1 MIEVLGID
9 SDLTRIEKKKDLH
22 WNAYLKD
29 GMEVEMKKR
38 DKDNLFKVL
47 KLYLSQ
53 DSYSPEVEICHEK
66 PGYEVVYS
74 TPKGKFARKCS
85 TIGDIPKDPVHQ
97 YLFTTSMKKDPSLYQ
112 DPVISYLNTVLK
124 NHDWNPQGDR
134 KSEDFID
141 SEREIIQIKKI
152 LSNSVPEKDLDEIY
166 SQAREKYRFPPGK
179 SEN

>member
-1 MIEVLGID
+1 
-9 SDLTRIEKKKDLH
+9 
-22 WNAYLKD
+22 
-29 GMEVEMKKR
+29 
-38 DKDNLFKVL
+38 
-47 KLYLSQ
+47 
-53 DSYSPEVEICHEK
+53 
-66 PGYEVVYS
+66 
-74 TPKGKFARKCS
+74 
-85 TIGDIPKDPVHQ
+85 
-97 YLFTTSMKKDPSLYQ
+97 MKKDPSLYQ